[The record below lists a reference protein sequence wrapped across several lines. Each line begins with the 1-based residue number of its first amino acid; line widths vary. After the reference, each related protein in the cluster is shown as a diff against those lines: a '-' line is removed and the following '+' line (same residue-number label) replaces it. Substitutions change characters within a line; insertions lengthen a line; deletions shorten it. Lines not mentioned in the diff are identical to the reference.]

1 MSAFKKL
8 FYRESHSKSFRRL
21 KDAPES
27 VSNDPSANSIEHK
40 DYIDR
45 LESENIKLKKQL
57 STSIVES
64 KTISF
69 QLGKVLIDV
78 LNRDSSGKKL
88 PAELLKIYVESRKRK
103 VQYLHNAN
111 FLDKLVILFND
122 EKLLK
127 EYKLTENKSLR
138 YKEIV
143 TAENKKSFLNNK
155 LNDTSKEISNIDIP
169 INKSS
174 NKKTILLT
182 NEVGTL
188 DIKKP
193 LIPSNEL
200 DHIISNN
207 EPILVLKNEPVW
219 TKVVLKEGNVCT
231 IKGGLTYKN
240 IIGAGKPKAVL
251 LIKCFDETDKE
262 LDVVCGKMTKSSAF
276 GANFRYLPN
285 TQGIIKTLHTFEV
298 PQGVKS
304 IVVGICGFNADAKE
318 EVLVKSFNISVSNT
332 NLVKLE
338 PTGFNAKAAAISVIG
353 WPDYPLNNKP
363 YIMGIMD
370 EFTAGSFEND
380 VNLIQPRPDNW
391 YALAEKYRPV
401 MIFIESAWKGNY
413 GSWQYRVAE
422 YANKPGHEVAQL
434 CQYAQ
439 EKGIPTVFWNKEDPV
454 HHNKFMCSAKLVNH
468 IFTTDA
474 NMIKSYEQKT
484 GNKNVY
490 ALPFAAQPVLHKPA
504 ALVDRKPVCCFAGS
518 WYGTRHEERGEAMK
532 WLLQA
537 ANKYGLEIYDRNFR
551 TGNFVFPEEFSRG
564 IKGSLPYK
572 DLCNEYSRYRVF
584 LNVNSVTESPTM
596 FSRRVFELMAAGT
609 PVVSTYAKG
618 IENLFNSDAVWIVY
632 NKKEAEEAIH
642 TLLTDDVEWRRR
654 SLAGIREVFAKHT
667 YAHRLNYIFEKLGS
681 ADRLSTNPAI
691 LLIASASSEKELIL
705 LNEIA
710 KLQVYD
716 EFQLG
721 IEYSKEINSTN
732 ILLSEKVVLLK
743 PGQRKDWILGLQDNY
758 SITGWISFSSCY
770 GAHYL
775 RDLANASIYEPTA
788 MGWAKAINGDMFA
801 FGAIANLSGAIWK
814 TSEFLKQYINAQCD
828 ALITQPKLY
837 IADSNEFQ
845 GNHFAEK

>member
-1 MSAFKKL
+1 MSVFKKL
-8 FYRESHSKSFRRL
+8 FYRKSHPKSFRRH

-27 VSNDPSANSIEHK
+27 VMNDHTSNSTEHK

-45 LESENIKLKKQL
+45 LELENRKLKKQL

-78 LNRDSSGKKL
+78 LNRDSSSKQL

-103 VQYLHNAN
+103 VQYLDNASL
-111 FLDKLVILFND
+111 LDKLVILFND

-138 YKEIV
+138 YKEII
-143 TAENKKSFLNNK
+143 TTENKNPPLIHKI
-155 LNDTSKEISNIDIP
+155 NDTYKEISNIKNAIDESP
-169 INKSS
+169 
-174 NKKTILLT
+174 NKKVISGK
-182 NEVGTL
+182 NEVVSL
-188 DIKKP
+188 DLEKF
-193 LIPSNEL
+193 LITSNEP
-200 DHIISNN
+200 DPVISNS
-207 EPILVLKNEPVW
+207 EPTLVLNNKPIW
-219 TKVVLKEGNVCT
+219 TKVAVEQGNVCT

-240 IIGAGKPKAVL
+240 IRVSDKPKAVL
-251 LIKCFDETDKE
+251 LIKCFDESGKE
-262 LDVVCGKMTKSSAF
+262 LDVVCGKMARSSTF
-276 GANFRYLPN
+276 EANFKYLPN
-285 TQGIIKTLHTFEV
+285 TQGVIKTLHIFEV

-304 IVVGICGFNADAKE
+304 ITVGVCSFNAVSKE
-318 EVLVKSFNISVSNT
+318 EIILKSFNIGVSNT
-332 NLVKLE
+332 NPVKSELT
-338 PTGFNAKAAAISVIG
+338 PFNTKAAAISVIG
-353 WPDYPLNNKP
+353 WPDYPMNNKP

-380 VNLIQPRPDNW
+380 INLVQPRPDNW

-422 YANKPGHEVAQL
+422 YANKPGQEIAQL

-474 NMIKSYEQKT
+474 NMIESYEQKT

-490 ALPFAAQPVLHKPA
+490 ALPFAAQPALHKPA

-537 ANKYGLEIYDRNFR
+537 ANKYGLEIYDRNFK

-618 IENLFNSDAVWIVY
+618 IENLFSSDAVWIVH
-632 NKKEAEEAIH
+632 NQKEAEEAIH

-681 ADRLSTNPAI
+681 SDRLSTNPAI
-691 LLIASASSEKELIL
+691 LLTASASSEKELML

-710 KLQVYD
+710 RLQVYD

-721 IEYSKEINSTN
+721 IEYSKEINPAN
-732 ILLSEKVVLLK
+732 ILLSEKIVLLK
-743 PGQRKDWILGLQDNY
+743 PGKRKDWIIGLQDSY
-758 SITGWISFSSCY
+758 SITGWISSSSCY
-770 GAHYL
+770 GSHYL
-775 RDLANASIYEPTA
+775 RDLANASIYEPIA
-788 MGWAKAINGDMFA
+788 MGWAKAIDGDMFA
-801 FGAIANLSGAIWK
+801 FGAIANLSGTIWK
-814 TSEFLKQYINAQCD
+814 TSEFLKQYINTQCD
-828 ALITQPKLY
+828 SLITQPKLY

-845 GNHFAEK
+845 GNNFAEK

>member
-8 FYRESHSKSFRRL
+8 FYRRSHPKSFRRH

-27 VSNDPSANSIEHK
+27 VMNDHTSNSTEHK

-45 LESENIKLKKQL
+45 LELENRKLKKQL

-78 LNRDSSGKKL
+78 LNRDSSSKRL

-103 VQYLHNAN
+103 VQYLDNASL
-111 FLDKLVILFND
+111 LDKLVILFND

-127 EYKLTENKSLR
+127 EYKLTEDKGLK
-138 YKEIV
+138 YKEII
-143 TAENKKSFLNNK
+143 TTKNKNLPLTYKV
-155 LNDTSKEISNIDIP
+155 NDTSKEISNIDNAIED
-169 INKSS
+169 SL
-174 NKKTILLT
+174 NKKVILGT
-182 NEVGTL
+182 NEVVSL
-188 DIKKP
+188 DLEKP
-193 LIPSNEL
+193 LIPSNEP
-200 DHIISNN
+200 DPVINN
-207 EPILVLKNEPVW
+207 SEPILVLSNEPIW
-219 TKVVLKEGNVCT
+219 TKVVVEKGNVCT

-240 IIGAGKPKAVL
+240 IRVADKPKAVL
-251 LIKCFDETDKE
+251 LIKCFDEEGKE
-262 LDVVCGKMTKSSAF
+262 LDVVCGKMAKSSIF
-276 GANFRYLPN
+276 GANFKYLPN
-285 TQGIIKTLHTFEV
+285 TQGTIKTLHTFEV
-298 PQGVKS
+298 PQDVKS
-304 IVVGICGFNADAKE
+304 IVVGVCGFNTVITEKI
-318 EVLVKSFNISVSNT
+318 LVKSFSISVSNT
-332 NLVKLE
+332 NPVKSE
-338 PTGFNAKAAAISVIG
+338 PTLFNAKAAAISVIG

-380 VNLIQPRPDNW
+380 INLIQPRPDNW

-401 MIFIESAWKGNY
+401 MIFIESAWKGNH

-422 YANKPGHEVAQL
+422 YANKPGQEIAQL
-434 CQYAQ
+434 CQYAR

-454 HHNKFMCSAKLVNH
+454 HHNKFMCSAKLVDH

-474 NMIKSYEQKT
+474 NMIESYEQKT

-490 ALPFAAQPVLHKPA
+490 SLPFAAQPALHKPA
-504 ALVDRKPVCCFAGS
+504 ALVDRKPLCCFAGS

-618 IENLFNSDAVWIVY
+618 IENLFSSDAVWIV
-632 NKKEAEEAIH
+632 NNQKEAEEAIH

-681 ADRLSTNPAI
+681 TDLLSTNPAI
-691 LLIASASSEKELIL
+691 LLTASASNEKELML

-710 KLQVYD
+710 QSQVYD

-721 IEYSKEINSTN
+721 IEYSKEINSAN

-743 PGQRKDWILGLQDNY
+743 PGKRRDWILGLQDSY
-758 SITGWISFSSCY
+758 SITGWISSSSYY
-770 GAHYL
+770 GSHYL

-788 MGWAKAINGDMFA
+788 MGWAKAINEDMFA
-801 FGAIANLSGAIWK
+801 FGAIANLSGIIWK
-814 TSEFLKQYINAQCD
+814 TSEFLKQYINTQCD
-828 ALITQPKLY
+828 SLITQPKLY

-845 GNHFAEK
+845 GNNFAEK